1 MRASEDG
8 GAMGGA
14 GGGPH
19 QDGHGDGHGAQGPH
33 GPGMVHAVMEPL
45 LFDGCYGWLHR
56 PIVPLSPLLPDAC
69 GVVLCNPF
77 GQEAIMTHRGWRYLA
92 TVLSANGMPALRFD
106 YHGTGDSDGDESDPA
121 RLQAW
126 TASIVA
132 AVRVLR
138 ERTGVTRVALC
149 GIRLGALLAVLA
161 TQEMEAEAIDALVLL
176 APVVR
181 GRDHLRELRALQ
193 STARSSP
200 ADQLDPAETEDFM
213 TVVGNRFYRD
223 TIEAIQAC
231 DLGKPGQLR
240 QRPAARML
248 ILSAST
254 LDGAGRLAERAAAL
268 GCDVTQAP
276 FDEYETY
283 VSYPE
288 LNDLPWQA
296 FRHATAWL
304 AGVPE
309 TDVREPDNARVR
321 RLATDD
327 APVLHGDRFVERRA
341 HYGADGLFGILCE
354 PPAAARGDGAPVV
367 LIINTGA
374 GHHVGDARMGVLCAR
389 YLARRGIASMRMDL
403 GGIGDSVSL
412 ALPRYAFQPYGSHLR
427 RDVTAAAAW
436 LAAQGFGRVV
446 LFGICSGAFVGLH
459 AATGSEHV
467 AGAVLVNVQKFLWP
481 EGLGIQ
487 DVVQQRPSPRQ
498 AATRV
503 YLTAA
508 LDTQKW
514 VRVFKGD
521 AEIGS
526 IAWELGRRIMARV
539 RTRAQ
544 TLAAWITRADTP
556 VRQVHGLIRRL
567 DERSVPVWLV
577 FGGYDPGLGE
587 LATHFGARG
596 RQLRRYRHV
605 KCVISDEVDH
615 ALRSYAA
622 REAVYALLD
631 QYLRTHFCEDA
642 DTIAALV
649 AGIDP
654 EPALR

>member
-1 MRASEDG
+1 
-8 GAMGGA
+8 
-14 GGGPH
+14 
-19 QDGHGDGHGAQGPH
+19 
-33 GPGMVHAVMEPL
+33 
-45 LFDGCYGWLHR
+45 
-56 PIVPLSPLLPDAC
+56 
-69 GVVLCNPF
+69 
-77 GQEAIMTHRGWRYLA
+77 
-92 TVLSANGMPALRFD
+92 
-106 YHGTGDSDGDESDPA
+106 
-121 RLQAW
+121 
-126 TASIVA
+126 
-132 AVRVLR
+132 
-138 ERTGVTRVALC
+138 
-149 GIRLGALLAVLA
+149 
-161 TQEMEAEAIDALVLL
+161 
-176 APVVR
+176 
-181 GRDHLRELRALQ
+181 
-193 STARSSP
+193 
-200 ADQLDPAETEDFM
+200 
-213 TVVGNRFYRD
+213 
-223 TIEAIQAC
+223 
-231 DLGKPGQLR
+231 
-240 QRPAARML
+240 ML
-248 ILSAST
+248 
-254 LDGAGRLAERAAAL
+254 
-268 GCDVTQAP
+268 
-276 FDEYETY
+276 
-283 VSYPE
+283 
-288 LNDLPWQA
+288 
-296 FRHATAWL
+296 
-304 AGVPE
+304 E

-321 RLATDD
+321 RLAADD

-412 ALPRYAFQPYGSHLR
+412 ALPRYAFQPLR
-427 RDVTAAAAW
+427 QPPAPRRATAAAAW

-487 DVVQQRPSPRQ
+487 DVVQQHPSPRQ

-526 IAWELGRRIMARV
+526 IAWELARRIVARV

-556 VRQVHGLIRRL
+556 VRQVHDLIRRL
-567 DERSVPVWLV
+567 DERGVPVWLV
-577 FGGYDPGLGE
+577 FGGYDPGLE
-587 LATHFGARG
+587 RTRHA
-596 RQLRRYRHV
+596 LRRAQAATAALSSW

-622 REAVYALLD
+622 RRRSARCSTSTCVPISARM
-631 QYLRTHFCEDA
+631 RTPSRRLWRASMGSRRCA
-642 DTIAALV
+642 DLMQRDFA
-649 AGIDP
+649 
-654 EPALR
+654 